1 MFLKMSKVVQSPP
14 HNKLI
19 EQDNKSQ
26 EKKDKEYSKVVLS
39 LVLKTLSGAALDSL
53 EQVLGFR
60 NHNEIKHYSCYGD
73 RNECQDP
80 THYLTQESSLLRV
93 VYVLPFYLA
102 GLVGS
107 LYAYLTLEVAEVL
120 PYGLFSQDIIF

>member
-1 MFLKMSKVVQSPP
+1 MGKEIVVCDRLDCQGHQRSGKEESDGIFDRKRELFIRGMLMFLKMSKVMQSPP

-53 EQVLGFR
+53 E
-60 NHNEIKHYSCYGD
+60 
-73 RNECQDP
+73 
-80 THYLTQESSLLRV
+80 
-93 VYVLPFYLA
+93 
-102 GLVGS
+102 
-107 LYAYLTLEVAEVL
+107 
-120 PYGLFSQDIIF
+120 